1 MQCGFKFPQ
10 GPRRTTT
17 LAKFP
22 RPLQMQCTFWRAQIG
37 SFAIHRCQCR
47 LPAGIRHLIRVLS
60 SVPTAQLA
68 KEWPSC
74 HSNALA
80 DSVHSVAK
88 RITRARFLFL
98 NTLSCADSEVQVL
111 VKAVAQ
117 ISGLSLRESRFRVR
131 MT

>member
-1 MQCGFKFPQ
+1 MDDYAEIARL
-10 GPRRTTT
+10 GPANAVRVQVPARTEEDNNTGEVPEV
-17 LAKFP
+17 LA
-22 RPLQMQCTFWRAQIG
+22 
-37 SFAIHRCQCR
+37 
-47 LPAGIRHLIRVLS
+47 
-60 SVPTAQLA
+60 VPTAQLA

-111 VKAVAQ
+111 VKVVAQ
-117 ISGLSLRESRFRVR
+117 ISGLSLRESRFRVQ